1 LHKNGGLKARNKN
14 RYQRSP
20 LLSAKKGKIKNSSNI
35 KLLNPHRRSP
45 GTQDQHMNQ
54 EGQTELQ
61 VTLLK
66 EKQQYKTH

>member
-1 LHKNGGLKARNKN
+1 MSQIIASKRWSSSNKTIK
-14 RYQRSP
+14 SG
-20 LLSAKKGKIKNSSNI
+20 KKGKRKNKSNI
-35 KLLNPHRRSP
+35 KLLNPHRHSP
-45 GTQDQHMNQ
+45 GTQHQHMNQ